1 VVWIDVDVI
10 GLVNVVSP
18 IEDSSL
24 PIEEVIPVL
33 IVSVVGNPDCV
44 DTELVIV
51 FRIVLD
57 PISETVMAIVPVEDS
72 IDMEGVLCSVDV
84 SDIETDWLPLVSGL
98 LDESVSES
106 PVVHVLEPA
115 SPLLVDVPL
124 VTAPVSVPVDEGDEV
139 NVVDTFGL
147 SLTPDVALG
156 LTKESVVI
164 VPEMKEVPD
173 ESVSVNVDGFV
184 DIMLESKLV
193 PLVPD
198 VRSSAL
204 VVVAMLLLLEAT
216 VDSLVPSVVS
226 SQFEV

>member
-1 VVWIDVDVI
+1 
-10 GLVNVVSP
+10 
-18 IEDSSL
+18 
-24 PIEEVIPVL
+24 
-33 IVSVVGNPDCV
+33 
-44 DTELVIV
+44 
-51 FRIVLD
+51 
-57 PISETVMAIVPVEDS
+57 M
-72 IDMEGVLCSVDV
+72 
-84 SDIETDWLPLVSGL
+84 
-98 LDESVSES
+98 
-106 PVVHVLEPA
+106 
-115 SPLLVDVPL
+115 
-124 VTAPVSVPVDEGDEV
+124 
-139 NVVDTFGL
+139 

>member
-1 VVWIDVDVI
+1 
-10 GLVNVVSP
+10 
-18 IEDSSL
+18 
-24 PIEEVIPVL
+24 
-33 IVSVVGNPDCV
+33 
-44 DTELVIV
+44 
-51 FRIVLD
+51 
-57 PISETVMAIVPVEDS
+57 M
-72 IDMEGVLCSVDV
+72 LCSVDV

-106 PVVHVLEPA
+106 PIVHVLEPV
-115 SPLLVDVPL
+115 SPLLVDAPL
-124 VTAPVSVPVDEGDEV
+124 VTAPVSVSVDEGDEV

-147 SLTPDVALG
+147 SLTPDVALA

-198 VRSSAL
+198 VRSTAL